1 MALFKELKELK
12 EKLKYYED
20 MVPVNNMGKWSR
32 SVAIESYT
40 KKIFK
45 LEQQIKLNKTN
56 IFIDK
61 PNTYNPKKDAIKL
74 TGSAIAGTIT
84 ALRLPKNK

>member
-1 MALFKELKELK
+1 MA
-12 EKLKYYED
+12 
-20 MVPVNNMGKWSR
+20 S
-32 SVAIESYT
+32 
-40 KKIFK
+40 
-45 LEQQIKLNKTN
+45 IKLNKTN

-84 ALRLPKNK
+84 ALRFPKNK